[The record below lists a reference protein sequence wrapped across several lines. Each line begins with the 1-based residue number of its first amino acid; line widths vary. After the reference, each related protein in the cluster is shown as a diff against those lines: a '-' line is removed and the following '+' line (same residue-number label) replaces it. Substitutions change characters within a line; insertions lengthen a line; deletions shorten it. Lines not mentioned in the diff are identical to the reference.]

1 MRRAYARALYAP
13 FRRIAGAAG
22 CEPSLALET
31 LRATPPETG
40 FDARTGTF
48 RSWREAGVVDATRV
62 TATAL
67 TNAAVTAGQLLS
79 TGCVVALARR
89 PDAV

>member
-1 MRRAYARALYAP
+1 M
-13 FRRIAGAAG
+13 
-22 CEPSLALET
+22 
-31 LRATPPETG
+31 
-40 FDARTGTF
+40 
-48 RSWREAGVVDATRV
+48 VDATRV